1 MNVFQLIKTV
11 LDEIYEDLV
20 NDLGSESKAD
30 KEVKNKLKYLSE
42 KYIDMPNGV
51 VIDYTDDATRFA
63 YIFKYV
69 TCHSNLVADSL
80 ESSRCIVKKLDNDV
94 LTASCVGGGP
104 GSELLGLI
112 KYLQKRSYGGKVQ
125 CYLFDR
131 ERSWGESWADVNNK
145 LGNDLSISIFQ
156 DQFDV
161 TLPSSWLNKK
171 YFNSDIFFFVF
182 FLSEVGTANALP
194 YLKYLISNCK
204 KGSIFVYIDNNNP
217 KFFNQIDNFID
228 SKGLKILEKNEFNQT
243 LDFNEEKKDLGIYYD
258 KFGSPRLDA
267 NRVLRIFRK

>member
-182 FLSEVGTANALP
+182 FSFRGGYSQCLTLP
-194 YLKYLISNCK
+194 K
-204 KGSIFVYIDNNNP
+204 V
-217 KFFNQIDNFID
+217 FNF
-228 SKGLKILEKNEFNQT
+228 
-243 LDFNEEKKDLGIYYD
+243 
-258 KFGSPRLDA
+258 
-267 NRVLRIFRK
+267 